1 MDSFYFD
8 KMHML
13 YNQNKSC
20 VKSYQKHCF
29 KKPIFKH
36 CELISTSA
44 TKANIHHIIYNGVCT
59 PCEAYTYGKM
69 IMSGKAV
76 VKKGFYFKANYTM

>member
-1 MDSFYFD
+1 MSVTQAD
-8 KMHML
+8 
-13 YNQNKSC
+13 
-20 VKSYQKHCF
+20 
-29 KKPIFKH
+29 
-36 CELISTSA
+36 CELLSMSV

-76 VKKGFYFKANYTM
+76 VKKNNFKANYNKNVLLFFLQLFSL